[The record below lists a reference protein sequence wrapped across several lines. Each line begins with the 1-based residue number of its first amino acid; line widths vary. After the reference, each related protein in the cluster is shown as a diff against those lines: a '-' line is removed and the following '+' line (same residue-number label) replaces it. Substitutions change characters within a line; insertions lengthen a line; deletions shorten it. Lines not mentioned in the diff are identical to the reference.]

1 MVKAVK
7 DGNGDV
13 LNHIAF
19 NWKVLRSAGGLQ
31 EPPAEAILIQKTKTK
46 IPYSGKRTLVIGL
59 DGTLVHVDDNKK
71 NEDDIDVVV
80 KLDNNEQKKMYI
92 CLRPYAM
99 TFLKRMSKLYEII
112 IFSERVK
119 A

>member
-1 MVKAVK
+1 LRKYDIPDIGQIKGYYKIDVAKAVK
-7 DGNGDV
+7 EGCGDV

-31 EPPAEAILIQKTKTK
+31 EPPAEAILIQKTNIK

-71 NEDDIDVVV
+71 NE
-80 KLDNNEQKKMYI
+80 
-92 CLRPYAM
+92 
-99 TFLKRMSKLYEII
+99 
-112 IFSERVK
+112 
-119 A
+119 